1 MRDCEIQTTNINTS
15 INTQT
20 PVLSEAGKF
29 HPALDL
35 YLGTHP
41 CWAHCVYP
49 GIQGKHPR
57 LDGISGLMAYRPELM
72 TETLRPAVQAMP
84 GALLVAHQLNQAVL
98 HGQFLC
104 FDMKTFTT
112 YHIIQ

>member
-1 MRDCEIQTTNINTS
+1 
-15 INTQT
+15 
-20 PVLSEAGKF
+20 
-29 HPALDL
+29 
-35 YLGTHP
+35 
-41 CWAHCVYP
+41 
-49 GIQGKHPR
+49 
-57 LDGISGLMAYRPELM
+57 MAYRPELM